1 MPKNANKTSEYL
13 CKQHSNVS
21 KEDELDFLS
30 RTVQFHS
37 IMAIETATT
46 ALGYSTGWQDLLAED
61 STQFTDSEI
70 NLKLT

>member
-1 MPKNANKTSEYL
+1 
-13 CKQHSNVS
+13 
-21 KEDELDFLS
+21 
-30 RTVQFHS
+30 
-37 IMAIETATT
+37 MAIETATT